1 MYMAP
6 EVLAG
11 HPYGINSDLYS
22 LGVNFGIIQINLY
35 EMLFGFVPYDAQNIE
50 ELLEQ
55 IHSRGPLFSNK
66 SISKKVESLIRSLL
80 EPNSSKRLAHS
91 ALFDLVTR
99 DPHYPASLLETP
111 EPRLD
116 RLPSQDKGSHALAES
131 VVDKFLKEV
140 LQDRA
145 KYEHLVKLAQKASH
159 YRQ

>member
-1 MYMAP
+1 M
-6 EVLAG
+6 
-11 HPYGINSDLYS
+11 
-22 LGVNFGIIQINLY
+22 Y
-35 EMLFGFVPYDAQNIE
+35 EMLYGSVPYDAHNID

-55 IHSRGPLFSNK
+55 IHSRGPLFSSK
-66 SISKKVESLIRSLL
+66 PTSKKVESLIRSLL
-80 EPNSSKRLAHS
+80 EPNPSKRMAHS

-99 DPHYPASLLETP
+99 DPQYPASLLETP

-116 RLPSQDKGSHALAES
+116 RLPSQDRGSNSLAES

-140 LQDRA
+140 LQERA